1 MKDGWIE
8 PQEDAN
14 HNQIYYFAN
23 DVQGMN
29 WYDADDYCHNKG
41 GFLAEPLTAQEND
54 FLKGYASSLG
64 KSNWWIGKV
73 PFRTFG
79 YLGIWIFLDNLTYT
93 NALD

>member
-64 KSNWWIGKV
+64 KSNWWIGKA
-73 PFRTFG
+73 PFKIFG
-79 YLGIWIFLDNLTYT
+79 CFGIWVS
-93 NALD
+93 